1 MPQPLLAPPFRPRRI
16 AVEEYHRMLD
26 VGILKDCDPV
36 ELLDGMLVYKD
47 RSARGED
54 PMSLGRRHVMAVNM
68 LSDLNPAVRKHR
80 CHLLAQAPITLAPN
94 DEPEPD
100 GAVVR
105 GKLTDYPND
114 HPTAADVFAM
124 IEVSDS
130 SLQQDRTRKARLY
143 ATAGIPQYVIV
154 NLVDDR
160 IEVFTQPRVKLGKY
174 AHVAHL
180 KAGASLSLN
189 CGPGKRVLVPVRDLL
204 P

>member
-1 MPQPLLAPPFRPRRI
+1 
-16 AVEEYHRMLD
+16 MLD
-26 VGILKDCDPV
+26 VGILRDGDPV

-47 RSARGED
+47 RSAAGED
-54 PMSLGRRHVMAVNM
+54 PMSLGRRNVMAVNM
-68 LSDLNPAVRKHR
+68 LSDLNPVVRKHR
-80 CHLLAQAPITLAPN
+80 CHILGQAPITLGSN

-105 GKLTDYPND
+105 GKLTDYPD
-114 HPTAADVFAM
+114 EHPTASDVLAM

-130 SLQQDRTRKARLY
+130 SLEQDRTRKARLY
-143 ATAGIPQYVIV
+143 ASAGIPQYVIV

-160 IEVFTQPRVKLGKY
+160 VEVLTQPRAKQGKY
-174 AHVAHL
+174 AQVVHL

-189 CGPGKRVLVPVRDLL
+189 CGAGKRVQIAVNDLL